1 MRRTG
6 RFTSVIPDR
15 ASGRT
20 RAMVRPA
27 GIAGSAA
34 CLAVM
39 VGVLAGGC
47 VGSGGGQAASTS
59 PRLPLAAGEYALPE
73 IPMGANGLPLGACAG
88 VAFDKRVV
96 IHGAAEDPALAWI
109 VFPDGTRVN
118 LVWPLGFRA
127 RFVPKLEVLNA
138 SGRVVARDG
147 DLATGGCG
155 MGPNS
160 ALIDAANDNPNPPPY
175 PSR

>member
-1 MRRTG
+1 MRN
-6 RFTSVIPDR
+6 
-15 ASGRT
+15 
-20 RAMVRPA
+20 VRLAA
-27 GIAGSAA
+27 GWVVALALAA
-34 CLAVM
+34 C
-39 VGVLAGGC
+39 
-47 VGSGGGQAASTS
+47 AASPPIPS
-59 PRLPLAAGEYALPE
+59 LQLAAGEHALPE
-73 IPMGANGLPLGACAG
+73 IQMGANGLPLEACAG

-127 RFVPKLEVLNA
+127 RFVPKLEVLDP

-160 ALIDAANDNPNPPPY
+160 ALIEAAMNTPNPPPY
-175 PSR
+175 PSASAP

>member
-6 RFTSVIPDR
+6 RFTSVIPGL

-20 RAMVRPA
+20 RPMLRPA
-27 GIAGSAA
+27 SIADAA
-34 CLAVM
+34 RLAV
-39 VGVLAGGC
+39 VLGLLAGGC
-47 VGSGGGQAASTS
+47 VGSGGGQAAAIS
-59 PRLPLAAGEYALPE
+59 PSLPLAAGEHALPE
-73 IPMGANGLPLGACAG
+73 IQMGANGLPLEACAG
-88 VAFDKRVV
+88 VAYMNKVV
-96 IHGAAEDPALAWI
+96 IHGSAEDPALAWI

-138 SGRVVARDG
+138 SGRVVAREG

-160 ALIDAANDNPNPPPY
+160 ALIDAANDNPSPPPY